1 MSVNRMVT
9 TAAFVTGVT
18 ADTRLSTGTRLRYPR
33 PGYEAGQL
41 VSELGIGQAAT
52 GGPTKP
58 ANGRFSKAR
67 QAATGGLIRSR
78 LSHAATSAQATL
90 SFGNKQ
96 VNSIPG
102 RLEAGRLRN
111 FQPKGA
117 LAPQVDVS
125 SKLVGCSRAM
135 PGFAPAH
142 LVHMRSRPG
151 TIRNTLPIR
160 LGLQRWLVSTKY
172 IAVNF
177 CSLRIG

>member
-67 QAATGGLIRSR
+67 QAATGR
-78 LSHAATSAQATL
+78 AATVGDHAECGQ
-90 SFGNKQ
+90 KQ
-96 VNSIPG
+96 PFAG
-102 RLEAGRLRN
+102 CAGRSVRTVR
-111 FQPKGA
+111 QRVIA
-117 LAPQVDVS
+117 SDW
-125 SKLVGCSRAM
+125 SRGNSNLELTA
-135 PGFAPAH
+135 
-142 LVHMRSRPG
+142 
-151 TIRNTLPIR
+151 
-160 LGLQRWLVSTKY
+160 
-172 IAVNF
+172 
-177 CSLRIG
+177 